1 MNFSEQRL
9 RGEQA
14 NLENNEYNAVYTA
27 DVLTAV
33 FAIKMEA

>member
-1 MNFSEQRL
+1 MNFSGTKAK
-9 RGEQA
+9 GEQA